1 MRALVWQGINQLGV
15 ERVNDPSILN
25 PKDIIVKVGLSSV
38 CGSDLHLIGGYVPAV
53 KPGDILGHEFLGEI
67 VETGSE
73 VTTLQKGDR
82 VVVVSILGC
91 GQCEHCQRQ
100 AFSCCDNSN
109 PKPEMTEAAY
119 GYGCAGIIGYSHA
132 FGGYSGSHAEYIRVP
147 FGEVNAFKI
156 PEGVRDEQAVFVS
169 DAVPTGYM
177 GADFAGIEKG
187 DVVAVWGCG
196 GVGLMAICSAYLM
209 GAERVIA
216 IDRIPERLQMA
227 AFQCRAEVINY
238 EEVDVHEA
246 LKEMTG
252 GRGPDRC
259 IECVGMEAH
268 GTGAQYWYDK
278 AKQRALMETGRAVA
292 LRQAIRACRK
302 GGTVSVMGV
311 FGGVI
316 DKFPMGAVVN
326 KALTLRSGQQ
336 QGQRYVHE
344 LFEHIQEGRLD
355 PSFLLT
361 HRMPLERGHHAYK
374 LFKDKRDQCVRAV
387 FEPSAI
393 EAMVMD
399 ATSAVSGSAY
409 ASTTASTAP
418 GTTSA
423 TAASAA
429 PVSTSTTPTMP
440 APAATPGTTEPII

>member
-1 MRALVWQGINQLGV
+1 MRALVWQGINQLEV
-15 ERVNDPSILN
+15 DRVADPCLLN

-38 CGSDLHLIGGYVPAV
+38 CGSDLHLIGGYVPAM
-53 KPGDILGHEFLGEI
+53 KPGDVLGHEFLGEI
-67 VETGSE
+67 VETGDD
-73 VTTLQKGDR
+73 VTHLRIGDR
-82 VVVVSILGC
+82 VVVASILAC
-91 GQCEHCQRQ
+91 GHCEHCRRQ

-119 GYGCAGIIGYSHA
+119 GYGCAGILGYSHA

-147 FGEVNAFKI
+147 FGETNAFKI

-177 GADFAGIEKG
+177 GADFAGIEPG

-196 GVGLMAICSAYLM
+196 GVGLMAMCSAYLM

-216 IDRIPERLQMA
+216 IDRVPERLQMA
-227 AFQCRAEVINY
+227 ALHCRAEVINY
-238 EEVDVHEA
+238 EEVDVHDA

-268 GTGAQYWYDK
+268 GTGPQYWYDK
-278 AKQRALMETGRAVA
+278 AKQRAMMETGRPVA

-311 FGGVI
+311 FGGFI
-316 DKFPMGAVVN
+316 DKFPMGAIVN

-336 QGQRYVHE
+336 QGQRYIPD
-344 LFEHIQEGRLD
+344 LFRHIQEERLD
-355 PSFLLT
+355 PSFLMT
-361 HRMPLERGHHAYK
+361 HRLPLERGAHGYG
-374 LFKDKRDQCVRAV
+374 LFKEKRDQCVRAV
-387 FEPSAI
+387 FDPS
-393 EAMVMD
+393 MLPPQL
-399 ATSAVSGSAY
+399 S
-409 ASTTASTAP
+409 
-418 GTTSA
+418 
-423 TAASAA
+423 
-429 PVSTSTTPTMP
+429 
-440 APAATPGTTEPII
+440 

>member
-15 ERVNDPSILN
+15 EQVQDPIILN
-25 PKDIIVKVGLSSV
+25 PKDIIVQVGLSSV
-38 CGSDLHLIGGYVPAV
+38 CGSDLHLLGGYVPAM
-53 KPGDILGHEFLGEI
+53 KPGDILGHEFLGEV
-67 VETGSE
+67 VETGRD
-73 VTTLQKGDR
+73 VATLKKGDR
-82 VVVVSILGC
+82 VVVIPILGC
-91 GQCEHCQRQ
+91 GQCEHCRRH
-100 AFSCCDNSN
+100 AFSCCDNTN
-109 PKPEMTEAAY
+109 PAPEATELAY
-119 GYGCAGIIGYSHA
+119 GYGCAGILGYSHA
-132 FGGYSGSHAEYIRVP
+132 FGGYAGSHADYIRVP

-156 PEGVRDEQAVFVS
+156 PDGVRDEQAVFVS

-177 GADFAGIEKG
+177 GADIAGIEPG

-227 AFQCRAEVINY
+227 AIQCRAEVINY
-238 EEVDVHEA
+238 EEVDVHDA

-268 GTGAQYWYDK
+268 GTGPQYWYDK
-278 AKQRALMETGRAVA
+278 AKQRAFMETGRAVA

-316 DKFPMGAVVN
+316 DKFPMGAIVN

-336 QGQRYVHE
+336 QGQRYVAD
-344 LFEHIQEGRLD
+344 LFAHIQEGRLD

-361 HRMPLERGHHAYK
+361 HRMPLERGAHAYK
-374 LFKDKRDQCVRAV
+374 LFKEKRDHCVRAV
-387 FEPSAI
+387 FAPADTSVAAI
-393 EAMVMD
+393 LELAAEHAGERSKRLPEIGEEAD
-399 ATSAVSGSAY
+399 AMRAE
-409 ASTTASTAP
+409 
-418 GTTSA
+418 
-423 TAASAA
+423 
-429 PVSTSTTPTMP
+429 
-440 APAATPGTTEPII
+440 APAAPFGG